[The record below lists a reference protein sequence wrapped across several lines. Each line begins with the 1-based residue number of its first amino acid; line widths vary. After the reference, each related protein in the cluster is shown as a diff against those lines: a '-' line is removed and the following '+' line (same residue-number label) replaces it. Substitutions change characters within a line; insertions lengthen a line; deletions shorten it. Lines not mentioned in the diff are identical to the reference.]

1 MFSPGLTWGR
11 RDPRELCLE
20 AWSAARTALESPAG
34 GLVILDEISGAA
46 DHGWLQA
53 ADIASAVNDRY
64 PQTSVIMTGKPET
77 PELIETA
84 DTVIRFDLLKHDER
98 LGKPM
103 TH

>member
-1 MFSPGLTWGR
+1 MTVIQFLKGRSWNQAEASIAVQNGVHWPVFSPGLTWGR

-34 GLVILDEISGAA
+34 GLVILDEISRA
-46 DHGWLQA
+46 
-53 ADIASAVNDRY
+53 
-64 PQTSVIMTGKPET
+64 
-77 PELIETA
+77 A